1 MITYLKYVKVC
12 YEKRVVT
19 NCSPCPS
26 CIRQDLLCSCREK
39 FCNTRTIS
47 PAAGFL
53 QVLHVMLSQEAMG
66 VVETNICQ
74 GKVCLIPSDSRWTA
88 QVIPCEILSSLTLHA
103 WPPKQGTDQSF
114 PLETLN
120 TTTCM
125 TVSQEGW
132 SLRDKRWSFQI
143 CLAN

>member
-74 GKVCLIPSDSRWTA
+74 GKVCLIPSDSR
-88 QVIPCEILSSLTLHA
+88 
-103 WPPKQGTDQSF
+103 
-114 PLETLN
+114 
-120 TTTCM
+120 
-125 TVSQEGW
+125 
-132 SLRDKRWSFQI
+132 
-143 CLAN
+143 